1 MTYKLSRLMSTA
13 TAGYGVFALAQPAH
27 LGKAVEAP
35 SSEMGAWEVLA
46 RTYAVRDLA
55 ISSFGMFGRSGR
67 TVRTAMKLRILNDV
81 GDGLVLAARTS
92 DPDVRQKV
100 LAVTMGWAALNAVA
114 LAVDS
119 RRNDDG
125 SSLSLR

>member
-1 MTYKLSRLMSTA
+1 MTYTLSRLMSSA
-13 TAGYGVFALAQPAH
+13 TAAYGVYALVQPAH

-35 SSEMGAWEVLA
+35 KSEMGAWEVLA

-100 LAVTMGWAALNAVA
+100 LAVTMGWAALNSVA
-114 LAVDS
+114 LVLDS
-119 RRNDDG
+119 RRDDD
-125 SSLSLR
+125 